1 MHPSEQIKLYGLDKY
16 FLNIIKLYSLNKM
29 PNKILLSGK
38 RGLGKSTLGYHII
51 NYIFSQNET
60 YSYNEKDFTINDNN
74 KSFKLLKNRTHPN
87 FYSIDLLNEKKV
99 IEIDQIRKMITFI
112 NKSSF
117 NNIQRFI
124 MIDNADK
131 LNKNSSNALLKVI
144 EEPNY
149 NTFFILIH
157 NSDKKISST
166 LKSRCLEYKINLS
179 FKESIN
185 IANALLNINILDNIN
200 TELINYYNTPG
211 DFINLFNFA
220 TNKKINLTDITL
232 IDFLNLLI
240 DNGYYKKNEYVKN
253 LLINYIELFFLKKYL
268 GTYNK
273 DSLFSFYQSFIKKI
287 YNTTLFNLD
296 EESLFMEFKSKLLN
310 A

>member
-1 MHPSEQIKLYGLDKY
+1 M
-16 FLNIIKLYSLNKM
+16 
-29 PNKILLSGK
+29 
-38 RGLGKSTLGYHII
+38 
-51 NYIFSQNET
+51 
-60 YSYNEKDFTINDNN
+60 
-74 KSFKLLKNRTHPN
+74 
-87 FYSIDLLNEKKV
+87 
-99 IEIDQIRKMITFI
+99 
-112 NKSSF
+112 
-117 NNIQRFI
+117 
-124 MIDNADK
+124 
-131 LNKNSSNALLKVI
+131 KVI

-220 TNKKINLTDITL
+220 TNKKINLTNITL